1 MLWRRSLT
9 ALTSRVEAT
18 NSLLAGNGFTSSNLK
33 FNRVSIPA
41 SIALGF
47 TALIAVILASSCVRE
62 DDLTADQRI
71 HQLSQQ
77 LMCPVCD
84 GQTLDQSQAQLSED
98 MKTVIRQKIEDGDS
112 NQQIRDYFVER
123 YGEIVL
129 ASPDAGGF
137 NLIAWVM
144 PGVIFLGGALLVGNA
159 FLNMRRRN
167 RPNTDRSEVSTSDE
181 NELNALQTDSEMD
194 EYLKRANREIASAIG
209 ETPPESQSQLET
221 RDNQ

>member
-1 MLWRRSLT
+1 MT
-9 ALTSRVEAT
+9 LTSRVGAT
-18 NSLLAGNGFTSSNLK
+18 YSLLAGNGFTSSNLK

-47 TALIAVILASSCVRE
+47 IALIAVILASSCVRE

-181 NELNALQTDSEMD
+181 DELNAPQTDGEMD

-209 ETPPESQSQLET
+209 ETPPESQSQSET

>member
-1 MLWRRSLT
+1 MILV
-9 ALTSRVEAT
+9 ALM
-18 NSLLAGNGFTSSNLK
+18 
-33 FNRVSIPA
+33 
-41 SIALGF
+41 AL
-47 TALIAVILASSCVRE
+47 VLASGCIRE
-62 DDLTADQRI
+62 DDLTADQRV

-98 MKTVIRQKIEDGDS
+98 MKVVIRRKIEEGDS
-112 NQQIRDYFVER
+112 NEQIRDYFVER

-144 PGVIFLGGALLVGNA
+144 PVVIFLGGALLVGNA

-167 RPNTDRSEVSTSDE
+167 RSDGGKSEASTSE
-181 NELNALQTDSEMD
+181 GVVLNGPQPDGEMD
-194 EYLKRANREIASAIG
+194 EYLKRADREIASAIG
-209 ETPPESQSQLET
+209 EARPESQAQPET
-221 RDNQ
+221 RDNR